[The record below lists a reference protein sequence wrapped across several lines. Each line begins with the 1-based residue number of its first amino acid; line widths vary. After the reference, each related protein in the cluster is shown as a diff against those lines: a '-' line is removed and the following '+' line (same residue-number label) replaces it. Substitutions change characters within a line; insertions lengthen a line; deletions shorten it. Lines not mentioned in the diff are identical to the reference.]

1 MSLNFFQYIFYNQV
15 LCILER
21 DDLVMY
27 KRSRFNVVSETDS
40 GELIIYNSY
49 SGAIALFDQA
59 EAEKVQKLLIS
70 GEDCNGNLEQQLVQQ
85 GFLVKSDVDEKRRAT
100 FLHQTMHRTDSMHLV
115 ILPTEACNFRCTYCY
130 EDFPRGKMTEK
141 AKQGLKNYV
150 KQQGKYLKQLTVS
163 WFGGEPL
170 LADDIIN
177 ELSATF
183 LQVATEHD
191 IEYSAEIATNGFLLT
206 KERFRQLLKNGIR
219 QVMVTIDGEEAEH
232 NQRRKLANGEGSF
245 ATIMN
250 NLQSLKEVEGDF
262 EVTVRT
268 NFDEESLAAMP
279 EFISAMKAKFGDD
292 PRFKTYFRPIAR
304 WGGKNDECLPVC
316 DRSTIDEKIWEFT
329 EKAIDAGLPMSSLIA
344 GSLQP
349 TASVCYAAK
358 PNSFIVAS
366 DAQIFKCTL
375 AFDAEENQLGTL
387 EEDGTLNIDY
397 DKLALWTTSG
407 EETDENCQSCF
418 FRPACQGNHC
428 PYYRKATGDRPCS
441 HEKRQIKKVLRLIA
455 K

>member
-1 MSLNFFQYIFYNQV
+1 
-15 LCILER
+15 
-21 DDLVMY
+21 MY
-27 KRSRFNVVSETDS
+27 KRSRFNVVSETDL
-40 GELIIYNSY
+40 GELIVYNSY
-49 SGAIALFDQA
+49 SGAIALFDKE
-59 EAEKVQKLLIS
+59 EAEKVHGLLTKGAS
-70 GEDCNGNLEQQLVQQ
+70 GETHLEQQLVQQ
-85 GFLVKSDVDEKRRAT
+85 GFLVSSEIDEKRRAT

-115 ILPTEACNFRCTYCY
+115 ILPTESCNFRCTYCY

-150 KQQGKYLKQLTVS
+150 QQQGKYLKQLTVS

-170 LADDIIN
+170 LADDVIN
-177 ELSATF
+177 ELSETF
-183 LQVATEHD
+183 LQVANEQD
-191 IEYSAEIATNGFLLT
+191 FVYSAEVATNGYLLT
-206 KERFRQLLKNGIR
+206 KDRFEQLLKNGVQ
-219 QVMVTIDGEEAEH
+219 QVMVTIDGNEVEH

-245 ATIMN
+245 ATIFE
-250 NLQSLKEVEGDF
+250 NLRSLKEVEGDF
-262 EVTVRT
+262 EITLRT

-279 EFISAMKAKFGDD
+279 DFISSLKANFGDD
-292 PRFKTYFRPIAR
+292 PRFKTYFRPVAR

-316 DRSTIDEKIWEFT
+316 DRNTIDEKIWEFT
-329 EKAIDAGLPMSSLIA
+329 EKAIEEGLPMSALIA

-358 PNSFIVAS
+358 PNSFIIAS

-397 DKLALWTTSG
+397 DKVALWTTSG

-428 PYYRKATGDRPCS
+428 PFYRKATGDRPCS
-441 HEKRQIKKVLRLIA
+441 HEKRQIKKVLSLIA